1 MHEIRPSDTDLF
13 SYSKKCST
21 CRDHFR
27 PTKYIYYRE
36 AIFGRGSLGSN
47 CLWSGSGWIIMEK
60 IQDVKGLGGMLNG
73 FRDLVK
79 DDKKIVFVGSPGFC
93 TPFALFLGYPVRE
106 KELVF
111 LPGLDMKKARSITA
125 TEYGM
130 ELGGAA
136 STQADVVVI
145 LGGMAMPKI
154 GVKPEEMK
162 EFLSKMK
169 YKKLIGVCFMS
180 IFEKAG
186 WCQALPF
193 EFVMNIIL
201 EGDVSH

>member
-1 MHEIRPSDTDLF
+1 
-13 SYSKKCST
+13 
-21 CRDHFR
+21 
-27 PTKYIYYRE
+27 
-36 AIFGRGSLGSN
+36 
-47 CLWSGSGWIIMEK
+47 MEK

-201 EGDVSH
+201 EGDISR

>member
-1 MHEIRPSDTDLF
+1 
-13 SYSKKCST
+13 
-21 CRDHFR
+21 
-27 PTKYIYYRE
+27 
-36 AIFGRGSLGSN
+36 
-47 CLWSGSGWIIMEK
+47 MEK
-60 IQDVKGLGGMLNG
+60 VQDVKGLGGMLNG

-79 DDKKIVFVGSPGFC
+79 DDSKITFVGSPGFC

-111 LPGLDMKKARSITA
+111 VPGLKKERARQILPTD
-125 TEYGM
+125 YGL
-130 ELGGAA
+130 ELGEAA
-136 STQADVVVI
+136 VSDADVVVI

-154 GVKPEEMK
+154 GVRPEEMRDLLL
-162 EFLSKMK
+162 EMK

-193 EFVMNIIL
+193 DYVMNMII
-201 EGDVSH
+201 EGEVSR

>member
-1 MHEIRPSDTDLF
+1 
-13 SYSKKCST
+13 
-21 CRDHFR
+21 
-27 PTKYIYYRE
+27 
-36 AIFGRGSLGSN
+36 
-47 CLWSGSGWIIMEK
+47 MEK

-79 DDKKIVFVGSPGFC
+79 DDKRILFVGSPGFC

-106 KELVF
+106 KELAFV
-111 LPGLDMKKARSITA
+111 PGLEEKKARRIVA

-130 ELGGAA
+130 ELGEIANA
-136 STQADVVVI
+136 DADVVVV

-154 GVKPEEMK
+154 GVKSSQMK
-162 EFLSKMK
+162 DFLSRLK
-169 YKKLIGVCFMS
+169 YKKLVGVCFMS

-193 EFVMNIIL
+193 DYVMNMIL
-201 EGDVSH
+201 EGDLSK

>member
-1 MHEIRPSDTDLF
+1 MAKNAPPAGITSGLPNIYIIAKLF
-13 SYSKKCST
+13 LG
-21 CRDHFR
+21 
-27 PTKYIYYRE
+27 E
-36 AIFGRGSLGSN
+36 AP
-47 CLWSGSGWIIMEK
+47 WSAIAEMELISGWIIMEK

-79 DDKKIVFVGSPGFC
+79 DDKRIVFVGSPGFC

-111 LPGLDMKKARSITA
+111 LPGLDMNKARSITA

-136 STQADVVVI
+136 SVQADAVVI

-154 GVKPEEMK
+154 GVKPEEMR

-193 EFVMNIIL
+193 QSVMNIIL
-201 EGDVSH
+201 EGDVSR

>member
-1 MHEIRPSDTDLF
+1 
-13 SYSKKCST
+13 
-21 CRDHFR
+21 
-27 PTKYIYYRE
+27 
-36 AIFGRGSLGSN
+36 
-47 CLWSGSGWIIMEK
+47 MEK

-79 DDKKIVFVGSPGFC
+79 DDKRIVFVGSPGFC

-193 EFVMNIIL
+193 QSVMNIIL
-201 EGDVSH
+201 EGDVSR

>member
-1 MHEIRPSDTDLF
+1 
-13 SYSKKCST
+13 
-21 CRDHFR
+21 
-27 PTKYIYYRE
+27 
-36 AIFGRGSLGSN
+36 
-47 CLWSGSGWIIMEK
+47 MEK

-79 DDKKIVFVGSPGFC
+79 DDKRIVFVGSPGFC

-136 STQADVVVI
+136 SVQADAVVI

-193 EFVMNIIL
+193 QSVMNINL
-201 EGDVSH
+201 EGDVSR

>member
-1 MHEIRPSDTDLF
+1 
-13 SYSKKCST
+13 
-21 CRDHFR
+21 
-27 PTKYIYYRE
+27 
-36 AIFGRGSLGSN
+36 
-47 CLWSGSGWIIMEK
+47 MEK

-111 LPGLDMKKARSITA
+111 LPGLDMNKARSITA

-136 STQADVVVI
+136 SVQADAVVI

-154 GVKPEEMK
+154 GVKPEEMR

-193 EFVMNIIL
+193 QSVMNIIL
-201 EGDVSH
+201 EGDVSR

>member
-1 MHEIRPSDTDLF
+1 MLHTARLPVELIGM
-13 SYSKKCST
+13 
-21 CRDHFR
+21 
-27 PTKYIYYRE
+27 
-36 AIFGRGSLGSN
+36 IF
-47 CLWSGSGWIIMEK
+47 MEK
-60 IQDVKGLGGMLNG
+60 IQDVRGLGGMLNG

-79 DDKKIVFVGSPGFC
+79 DDEKIVFVGSPGFC
-93 TPFALFLGYPVRE
+93 TPFALFLGYPLRD

-111 LPGLDMKKARSITA
+111 LPGLDMKRARAITA

-136 STQADVVVI
+136 SAQTDVVVI

-154 GVKPEEMK
+154 GVKSEEMK

-169 YKKLIGVCFMS
+169 YKKLIGVGFMS

-193 EFVMNIIL
+193 ESVINIIL
-201 EGDVSH
+201 EGDISR

>member
-1 MHEIRPSDTDLF
+1 
-13 SYSKKCST
+13 
-21 CRDHFR
+21 
-27 PTKYIYYRE
+27 
-36 AIFGRGSLGSN
+36 
-47 CLWSGSGWIIMEK
+47 MEK

>member
-1 MHEIRPSDTDLF
+1 
-13 SYSKKCST
+13 
-21 CRDHFR
+21 
-27 PTKYIYYRE
+27 
-36 AIFGRGSLGSN
+36 
-47 CLWSGSGWIIMEK
+47 MEK

-79 DDKKIVFVGSPGFC
+79 DDKRIVFVGSPGFC

-136 STQADVVVI
+136 SAQADVVVI

-154 GVKPEEMK
+154 GVKPEEMR
-162 EFLSKMK
+162 EFLSNMK

-193 EFVMNIIL
+193 QSVMNIIL
-201 EGDVSH
+201 EGDVSR

>member
-1 MHEIRPSDTDLF
+1 
-13 SYSKKCST
+13 
-21 CRDHFR
+21 
-27 PTKYIYYRE
+27 
-36 AIFGRGSLGSN
+36 
-47 CLWSGSGWIIMEK
+47 MEK

-79 DDKKIVFVGSPGFC
+79 DDKRIVFVGSPGFC